1 MLEDTGKNITNFVS
15 RKWLTEG
22 SKSKMAD
29 KGDID
34 DL

>member
-1 MLEDTGKNITNFVS
+1 MLEDAEKTITSFVS

-29 KGDID
+29 R
-34 DL
+34 